1 MKKIKI
7 PNVRNFMAVED
18 GPLKKAI
25 RQSLIDNN
33 LREAEPHEISKSRKV
48 ALKFQEIDHSVDVDV
63 INMGHYTN
71 QSSEIIVNC
80 LNLDACGYSLVALY
94 LAFATAIQEINE
106 SGFAYISLKE
116 NNGVTIKSDSL
127 GLSCKGLVESEFVK
141 DDIFNIDDVID
152 WYFIK

>member
-1 MKKIKI
+1 
-7 PNVRNFMAVED
+7 MAVED

-48 ALKFQEIDHSVDVDV
+48 AL
-63 INMGHYTN
+63 
-71 QSSEIIVNC
+71 
-80 LNLDACGYSLVALY
+80 
-94 LAFATAIQEINE
+94 
-106 SGFAYISLKE
+106 ISLKE

-127 GLSCKGLVESEFVK
+127 GLSYKGLVESEFVK